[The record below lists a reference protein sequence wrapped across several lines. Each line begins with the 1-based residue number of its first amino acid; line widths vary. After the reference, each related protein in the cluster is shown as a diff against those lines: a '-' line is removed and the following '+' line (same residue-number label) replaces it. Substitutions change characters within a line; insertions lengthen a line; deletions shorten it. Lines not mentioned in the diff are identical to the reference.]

1 MREDGLSVLPIKK
14 LLVAPL
20 ERLSDAPTWG
30 WAAAWLGGAWQW
42 LRGDAFSSLLGLIV
56 LIAGADYYY
65 GTKAARLANKFSPT
79 LAQRGWHGKMSGLV
93 LLLGI
98 RLFEGWAA
106 AAHLV
111 DSKGGIATA
120 IGIALLTVGL
130 RAPPRVVRR
139 GPHPRPVCRVRL
151 DARDRQREAAARARR
166 RGPSQWR
173 PRCACMKPRPVSSNP
188 G

>member
-1 MREDGLSVLPIKK
+1 MREDGLAFLPFKK

-30 WAAAWLGGAWQW
+30 WLAAWVGGAWQW

-65 GTKAARLANKFSPT
+65 GTKAARFANKFNPT

-98 RLFEGWAA
+98 RLFEGWVA

-120 IGIALLTVGL
+120 VGIALITVDLQSIAHHRETFGAVPIPVL
-130 RAPPRVVRR
+130 STVFSWMRGVVSVKLPPP
-139 GPHPRPVCRVRL
+139 GPDPS
-151 DARDRQREAAARARR
+151 D
-166 RGPSQWR
+166 PSQDG
-173 PRCACMKPRPVSSNP
+173 AA
-188 G
+188 

>member
-20 ERLSDAPTWG
+20 ERLNDAPTWG

-120 IGIALLTVGL
+120 IGIALLTVDLQSIAHHRESFGAVPIPVL
-130 RAPPRVVRR
+130 SAAFAWMRGIVSVKLPP
-139 GPHPRPVCRVRL
+139 
-151 DARDRQREAAARARR
+151 ARDDAARPSG
-166 RGPSQWR
+166 GPDA
-173 PRCACMKPRPVSSNP
+173 PA
-188 G
+188 